1 MDGLVDASKEP
12 FVHCYE
18 CPMPFCGSPADM
30 VHHLTDA
37 CSGHCWPLAEN
48 IKYETCYPFTM
59 PESLED
65 HRRLLV
71 SEEDGSV
78 FLLIVGTGEARAG
91 RRPVS
96 VVCVRGDA
104 ADADTD
110 TRPMYGC
117 VVSVTTPP
125 GRVGGDT
132 GLIERTWTLGSWD
145 YPANVDLENPWH
157 PLPADAVHGDS
168 KEVHLEVRI
177 IKLNVDH

>member
-1 MDGLVDASKEP
+1 MPDA
-12 FVHCYE
+12 VLWL
-18 CPMPFCGSPADM
+18 AVDM

-48 IKYETCYPFTM
+48 IKYETCYLLTM

-65 HRRLLV
+65 HRCLLV
-71 SEEDGSV
+71 SEKDGSV
-78 FLLIVGTGEARAG
+78 FLLIVGTGDARAG
-91 RRPVS
+91 HRPVS
-96 VVCVRGDA
+96 IMCVRGDG

-117 VVSVTTPP
+117 VVSVTTPL
-125 GRVGGDT
+125 GRMGGDISV
-132 GLIERTWTLGSWD
+132 IERTWTLGSWD

-168 KEVHLEVRI
+168 KEVHLDIRI
-177 IKLNVDH
+177 YQVKC